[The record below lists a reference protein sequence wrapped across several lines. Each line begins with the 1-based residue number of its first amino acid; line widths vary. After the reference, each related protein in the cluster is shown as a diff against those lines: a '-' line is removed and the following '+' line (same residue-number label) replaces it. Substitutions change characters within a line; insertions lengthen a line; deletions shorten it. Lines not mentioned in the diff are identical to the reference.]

1 MPSSFHRCLRALL
14 LPVVLL
20 VPISVPAAPAATEP
34 VAAELRT
41 RLAAPD
47 ALAGEALRERPLLA
61 RFYAARA
68 GKPAWSEP
76 RLLDALLAAVDKS
89 PEDGLDAGDYHR
101 ARLATAIDAAR
112 RGRLDATGL
121 AALDVLA
128 TDAWL
133 ALAQDLLS
141 GRLDPQQLDKDWTLR
156 QRSRD
161 LVAALNEALAN
172 RRIGESLAALAPA
185 YPEYAQ
191 LRRGLAELRRQL
203 AAGGWPTV
211 GALAKG
217 EKIEPGQ
224 PHPRVREIRARLLAT
239 KEVEATTPVLA
250 PVSVPVPAPAA
261 PAAATTA
268 AGGETAATPAQP
280 AAAEPAPVETVLA
293 EVYDATLVEAVHRFQ
308 ARHGLTEDGVIGA
321 ATVAA
326 MNVSVRERIAQVR
339 LNLER
344 WRWLPGDLGQRYI
357 VVNIPGFELQVI
369 ERGRPVLEA
378 KVVVGTQVKPT
389 PVFTGRM
396 QQVVFAPY
404 WNVPGT
410 IASEELLPK
419 LRKNPGEFVKT
430 NMKVI
435 TGSGAVVDPT
445 AVNWG
450 EYHPGNFPFRLR
462 QEPGAANPLGRVKF
476 IFPNRYDVYLHDTS
490 KPALFERSQRTYSH
504 GCIRISRPAE
514 LAEYLLNSDPRWNRA
529 AIDAAMDAGRERAV
543 PVPEPLP
550 VHLLYWT
557 SWVDAQGLLQFRAD
571 VYGRDLALRKALSA
585 L

>member
-1 MPSSFHRCLRALL
+1 QTTSYVFDSAEHGAALFNL
-14 LPVVLL
+14 EVPGNIYTRIMNPTQDVLE
-20 VPISVPAAPAATEP
+20 TR
-34 VAAELRT
+34 VAQLEGGIAEGAYGLG
-41 RLAAPD
+41 D
-47 ALAGEALRERPLLA
+47 LAG
-61 RFYAARA
+61 
-68 GKPAWSEP
+68 KQQSEP
-76 RLLDALLAAVDKS
+76 ERENAHEAHHQNGVA
-89 PEDGLDAGDYHR
+89 PHR
-101 ARLATAIDAAR
+101 I
-112 RGRLDATGL
+112 
-121 AALDVLA
+121 
-128 TDAWL
+128 
-133 ALAQDLLS
+133 
-141 GRLDPQQLDKDWTLR
+141 
-156 QRSRD
+156 RSR
-161 LVAALNEALAN
+161 VT
-172 RRIGESLAALAPA
+172 S
-185 YPEYAQ
+185 
-191 LRRGLAELRRQL
+191 
-203 AAGGWPTV
+203 
-211 GALAKG
+211 
-217 EKIEPGQ
+217 
-224 PHPRVREIRARLLAT
+224 
-239 KEVEATTPVLA
+239 
-250 PVSVPVPAPAA
+250 
-261 PAAATTA
+261 AAATTA

-293 EVYDATLVEAVHRFQ
+293 EVDDAALVEAVHRFQ

-514 LAEYLLNSDPRWNRA
+514 LAEYLLKSDPRWNRA